1 MNDSEMEL
9 SLRAGSDEP
18 AVGSLESRRSPSGG
32 SARRFTPL
40 ALKHPPRMYFRDAI
54 GGGASLLGE
63 FLIPIAQVVVPA
75 LGVVLVGWLQGRAG
89 RKVRLKVGDVE
100 VEARTPEEVE
110 FLLQHVKEFQSKPT
124 KAKDEGQP

>member
-18 AVGSLESRRSPSGG
+18 AVGSLESQVALRG
-32 SARRFTPL
+32 SSQ
-40 ALKHPPRMYFRDAI
+40 ALHAAGIKASPRMYFRDAI

-110 FLLQHVKEFQSKPT
+110 
-124 KAKDEGQP
+124 